1 MEKASL
7 FEQMQ
12 EALERHSTHQR
23 RTIFLDGKAAA
34 AAVSGALQERLPGT
48 PWYEDRFQRGMVT
61 DEQGDSLVVLA
72 TRETL
77 DSDRRGA
84 VHITLTTHGLDD
96 DAFATAR
103 EDWWSWW
110 SFHVES
116 PELAINGHGPVR
128 SAGSF

>member
-1 MEKASL
+1 MEKKSP
-7 FEQMQ
+7 FERMQ
-12 EALERHSTHQR
+12 ESLARYSADRR
-23 RTIFLDGKAAA
+23 RTMFLDGKAVAA
-34 AAVSGALQERLPGT
+34 ALSGALQERLPGT
-48 PWYEDRFQRGMVT
+48 PWYEDQFQRGMIT

-96 DAFATAR
+96 DAFAAAR

-110 SFHVES
+110 SSQVDF
-116 PELAINGHGPVR
+116 PELAID
-128 SAGSF
+128 

>member
-1 MEKASL
+1 MEKESL

-12 EALERHSTHQR
+12 QSLGRHSACRR

-34 AAVSGALQERLPGT
+34 AVVSSALQERVPGT
-48 PWYEDRFQRGMVT
+48 PWYEDRFQRGMVV

-103 EDWWSWW
+103 QDWWSWW
-110 SFHVES
+110 SSQVES
-116 PELAINGHGPVR
+116 PQLAINGHEPLR
-128 SAGSF
+128 SAHAF

>member
-1 MEKASL
+1 LVTLFCMEKKSP
-7 FEQMQ
+7 FERMQ
-12 EALERHSTHQR
+12 ESLERYSADRR
-23 RTIFLDGKAAA
+23 RTMFLDGKAVAA
-34 AAVSGALQERLPGT
+34 ALSGALQERLPGT
-48 PWYEDRFQRGMVT
+48 PWYEDQFQRGMIT

-96 DAFATAR
+96 DAFAAAR

-110 SFHVES
+110 SSQVDF
-116 PELAINGHGPVR
+116 PELAID
-128 SAGSF
+128 

>member
-1 MEKASL
+1 MESERL

-12 EALERHSTHQR
+12 ESLERHSTEGR

-34 AAVSGALQERLPGT
+34 AAVSGALQERLPG
-48 PWYEDRFQRGMVT
+48 PPCYEDRFQRRMIT
-61 DEQGDSLVVLA
+61 DEQGNSMVVLA

-110 SFHVES
+110 SSQVES
-116 PELAINGHGPVR
+116 PELAIN
-128 SAGSF
+128 

>member
-1 MEKASL
+1 MEKESL
-7 FEQMQ
+7 FEHMQ
-12 EALERHSTHQR
+12 ESRERHSTIRR

-34 AAVSGALQERLPGT
+34 AVVSNALQERVPGT
-48 PWYEDRFQRGMVT
+48 PWYEDRFQRGIVV

-84 VHITLTTHGLDD
+84 VHITLATHGLDD

-110 SFHVES
+110 SSHVES
-116 PELAINGHGPVR
+116 PELAITGHEFVR
-128 SAGSF
+128 SAHAL